1 MILTTSVEWSD
12 RPWPRVDQVHSKSRK
27 SEKPSQTALRLG
39 RFDSTTLRCPLRDN
53 NSEGEQVL
61 LTRVNE

>member
-12 RPWPRVDQVHSKSRK
+12 RPWPRVDQVHFKSRK
-27 SEKPSQTALRLG
+27 SEKTLSNGVAPR

-53 NSEGEQVL
+53 NSEAEQVL